1 MMVESVLIFSPI
13 GAVLLLALLSDVH
26 ANIEAL
32 TACLEHA
39 RASGATRYA
48 FLGDL
53 VGYGADPQDVVD
65 TIKRHAASGAVVVKG
80 NHEAALDSSTADMSD
95 PAALAIEWTR
105 TQLSEE
111 ARAWL
116 RALPLCVR
124 DGDLFFVHASA
135 DQPERWEYVE
145 SAAAAERSTAAAGT
159 PWVFSGHVHDQT
171 LYFQTLPAKMGTF
184 RPFPG
189 SIVPVP
195 RHRRW
200 LAIVGSAGQP
210 RDRSPNAA
218 YALFDLSR
226 EAITFHRVPYNAAS
240 AASKMRAAGL
250 IDVLSRSTR

>member
-1 MMVESVLIFSPI
+1 MLILPPI

-53 VGYGADPQDVVD
+53 VGYGADPQAVVD
-65 TIKRHAASGAVVVKG
+65 TIRRHAASGAVVVKG
-80 NHEAALDSSTADMSD
+80 NHDEALDGSTAQMSD
-95 PAALAIEWTR
+95 QAALAIEWTR
-105 TQLSEE
+105 TRLSSE

-135 DQPERWEYVE
+135 DQPARWEYVE

-159 PWVFSGHVHDQT
+159 PWAFSGHVHDQT
-171 LYFQTLPAKMGTF
+171 LYFQTQGAKMGLF
-184 RPFPG
+184 RPHPG
-189 SIVPVP
+189 SVVPVP

-210 RDRSPNAA
+210 RDRNPSAA

-226 EAITFHRVPYNAAS
+226 EAITFHRVPYDAAS
-240 AASKMRAAGL
+240 AARKMRAAGL
-250 IDVLSRSTR
+250 ADVLSGSRR